1 MNYWKT
7 FGVLTAYS
15 SIYCNVLARSDVQ
28 VRVSSFRGVVCFLVD
43 RMVVVGENALV
54 VLSRARAFGFSVSS
68 F

>member
-15 SIYCNVLARSDVQ
+15 SIYCNVPRSDVQ
-28 VRVSSFRGVVCFLVD
+28 VRNSSFRGVVCFLVD